1 MNWHEFD
8 LDHAEEVLGDIRQDL
23 KIYGPFQASLCGID
37 RAKDLEAAIDMYHRF
52 ADLDLD
58 DILAN

>member
-8 LDHAEEVLGDIRQDL
+8 LDHAEEVFGDITLHL
-23 KIYGPFQASLCGID
+23 KKYGAFPASLSD
-37 RAKDLEAAIDMYHRF
+37 QAKDLESAIDMYHRF